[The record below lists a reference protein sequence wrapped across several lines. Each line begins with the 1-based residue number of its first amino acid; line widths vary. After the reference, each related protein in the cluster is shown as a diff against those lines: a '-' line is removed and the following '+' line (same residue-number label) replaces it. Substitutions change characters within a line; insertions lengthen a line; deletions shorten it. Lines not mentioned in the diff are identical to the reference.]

1 MELQPNQI
9 PKSYQSYLETFEDD
23 PEAAIDRLKN
33 RVEKRN
39 AGAVGYFFLAWL
51 YLKNEDKEKALEAS
65 IQAKIMAPGSRLMS
79 RLHYYISHPHSFK
92 AWEPT
97 KHRKPF
103 KPDQHLYDHSH
114 PIQDLDGLIAKLSS
128 VESKR
133 IKPNIEAEED
143 KRDLSEKSTDVDDI
157 VTETLAVIHEKQK
170 NYTAAI
176 STYKR
181 LKKIN
186 ESKSDYFDEQISRLK
201 SKMKEEKSDE

>member
-9 PKSYQSYLETFEDD
+9 PKSYQSYLETFEEN
-23 PEAAIDRLKN
+23 PEAAIERLKN

-51 YLKNEDKEKALEAS
+51 YLKNGDKENALEAS

-79 RLHYYISHPHSFK
+79 RLHYYISHPRSFD

-97 KHRKPF
+97 KRRTSF
-103 KPDQHLYDHSH
+103 NRDQHSYDHSH
-114 PIQDLDGLIAKLSS
+114 PIHDLDGLISKLSS

-133 IKPNIEAEED
+133 IKPNMDAEED
-143 KRDLSEKSTDVDDI
+143 KRDLSEKSSDVDDI

-170 NYTAAI
+170 NYPAAI
-176 STYKR
+176 TTYER
-181 LKKIN
+181 LKNVN
-186 ESKSDYFDEQISRLK
+186 ESKSDYFDEQIARLR
-201 SKMKEEKSDE
+201 SKLEEEKSEG

>member
-1 MELQPNQI
+1 MELQPYQI

-51 YLKNEDKEKALEAS
+51 YLKNGDKENALEAS

-79 RLHYYISHPHSFK
+79 RLHYYIAHPQSFK

-97 KHRKPF
+97 KKRTAF
-103 KPDQHLYDHSH
+103 KRDQHSYDHSH

-128 VESKR
+128 IESR
-133 IKPNIEAEED
+133 RFQADMDAQED
-143 KRDLSEKSTDVDDI
+143 KRDLSEKSSDVDDI
-157 VTETLAVIHEKQK
+157 VTETLAIIHEKQK
-170 NYTAAI
+170 NYPAAI

-181 LKKIN
+181 LKGVN

-201 SKMKEEKSDE
+201 QKLEEETSED

>member
-1 MELQPNQI
+1 MDLQPNQI

-23 PEAAIDRLKN
+23 PDAAIDRLKN

-51 YLKNEDKEKALEAS
+51 YLKNGDKENALEAS

-79 RLHYYISHPHSFK
+79 RLHYYISHPQSFK
-92 AWEPT
+92 AWEPS

-103 KPDQHLYDHSH
+103 QRDHHSYDHSH
-114 PIQDLDGLIAKLSS
+114 PIHDLDGLIAKLSS
-128 VESKR
+128 VESRR
-133 IKPNIEAEED
+133 IRPDMETEED
-143 KRDLSEKSTDVDDI
+143 KRDLSEKSSDVDDI

-170 NYTAAI
+170 NYPAAI
-176 STYKR
+176 STYER
-181 LKKIN
+181 LKVVN

-201 SKMKEEKSDE
+201 SKLEEETSEE

>member
-1 MELQPNQI
+1 MELQPYQI
-9 PKSYQSYLETFEDD
+9 PKSYQSYLETFEED

-51 YLKNEDKEKALEAS
+51 YLKNGDKEKALEAS
-65 IQAKIMAPGSRLMS
+65 IQAKIMAPGSQLMR
-79 RLHYYISHPHSFK
+79 RLHYYIAHPQSFN

-97 KHRKPF
+97 KSRRSF
-103 KPDQHLYDHSH
+103 RRDQHTYDHSH

-128 VESKR
+128 VESR
-133 IKPNIEAEED
+133 RFKPDLATEED
-143 KRDLSEKSTDVDDI
+143 KRDLSEKSSDVDDI

-170 NYTAAI
+170 NYPAAI
-176 STYKR
+176 TTYER
-181 LKKIN
+181 LKNVN

-201 SKMKEEKSDE
+201 SKMEEEKSEE